1 MFPPGLGFFWGRE
14 KLCFL
19 LAFFFPQQLFPSG
32 EISNPWLEHKAV
44 SAGLGSLK
52 TPPWLA
58 PCEAVTA
65 LTSQELQG
73 GTGML
78 LKSAPFR
85 RELGNVAAKGQ
96 LQIVSPLEGTVSSS
110 RPGWDN
116 IPVLPGTRVLVP
128 GWMKGPSSGISGV
141 CVPGDSPR

>member
-1 MFPPGLGFFWGRE
+1 MFSSGFF
-14 KLCFL
+14 FS
-19 LAFFFPQQLFPSG
+19 QQLFPSG

-85 RELGNVAAKGQ
+85 RELGMWQPRASFKSCHLWRGQ
-96 LQIVSPLEGTVSSS
+96 FPPPGLAGTTFLCSQGHGCWSQA
-110 RPGWDN
+110 G
-116 IPVLPGTRVLVP
+116 
-128 GWMKGPSSGISGV
+128 
-141 CVPGDSPR
+141 